1 VNKKPHCYNQPRY
14 TCHDEDIIGTA
25 PLLMASRNDCVNP
38 ARMGPVIVLAPS
50 CFGLVRSS
58 TNFVKASRPDLN
70 SGRKL
75 LSCNKEIR
83 KHCININLLDQYDYA
98 RTFIMILTPKRKNK
112 HLFNLFLC
120 LLLTKVPQNP
130 KTYLHNLVFSNKV
143 YIVSYLVEQTKC
155 QYLLLPQV
163 RHTSSSRM
171 HEVS

>member
-1 VNKKPHCYNQPRY
+1 MNKKPHCYNQPRY

-58 TNFVKASRPDLN
+58 TNLVKASRPDLN

-75 LSCNKEIR
+75 LSCNKDIR
-83 KHCININLLDQYDYA
+83 KHCININLLYQYDYA
-98 RTFIMILTPKRKNK
+98 RTFIMILITPKGKNM

-120 LLLTKVPQNP
+120 LFADQ
-130 KTYLHNLVFSNKV
+130 
-143 YIVSYLVEQTKC
+143 
-155 QYLLLPQV
+155 
-163 RHTSSSRM
+163 SSSKPKDILA
-171 HEVS
+171 

>member
-1 VNKKPHCYNQPRY
+1 MNKKPHCYNQPRY

-98 RTFIMILTPKRKNK
+98 RTFIMILITPKGKNM

-120 LLLTKVPQNP
+120 LFADQ
-130 KTYLHNLVFSNKV
+130 
-143 YIVSYLVEQTKC
+143 
-155 QYLLLPQV
+155 
-163 RHTSSSRM
+163 SSSKPKDILA
-171 HEVS
+171 